1 MIELNVGY
9 LASSPRILATMQ
21 TMRMANWINKKKSKI
36 CDDEFIFIGIDSK
49 NKLRLHIVINNY
61 QTSWLEALY
70 KIASRGWHVEILQI
84 VS

>member
-36 CDDEFIFIGIDSK
+36 CDDEFIFIG
-49 NKLRLHIVINNY
+49 
-61 QTSWLEALY
+61 LE
-70 KIASRGWHVEILQI
+70 
-84 VS
+84 